1 FYLDEAKELIPP
13 NGNPVWTFPNP
24 RTDFELIYLE
34 INAMQERALTI
45 SRLEPHSAAYNTA
58 LEDLHSS
65 IRIIEMNLMEAQPY
79 IYGSL
84 TNILFTSIW
93 IGLILLVYSLIR
105 RNRRKFRETG
115 VSGT

>member
-1 FYLDEAKELIPP
+1 
-13 NGNPVWTFPNP
+13 
-24 RTDFELIYLE
+24 
-34 INAMQERALTI
+34 
-45 SRLEPHSAAYNTA
+45 LEPHSAAYNTA

-93 IGLILLVYSLIR
+93 IGLILLAYSLIR